1 MTDDVINACIKGLKS
16 ILLHLLTFILN
27 GLFFQTPIKWMALES
42 ILFRRYTHQSDVWSF
57 GESHD
62 YLSSECVSLLL
73 KSALLKRNFLI
84 SGVTVWE
91 MMSYGAEPYAAM
103 HPHDVPGLLEKGER
117 LSQPQI
123 CTIDVYMVMVKCK
136 ENILIRFND
145 SGFD

>member
-1 MTDDVINACIKGLKS
+1 
-16 ILLHLLTFILN
+16 
-27 GLFFQTPIKWMALES
+27 MALES

-62 YLSSECVSLLL
+62 YLSSECASLFL

-136 ENILIRFND
+136 ENILIRLND